1 MNRWRPSKELLDLI
15 EETKRLYGMLD
26 KINEER
32 IRYGWWKNHW
42 AVEQMAYDRER
53 EVYRTIKDIIVSYV
67 NNYE

>member
-1 MNRWRPSKELLDLI
+1 MNKWRPSKELLDLI
-15 EETKRLYGMLD
+15 EETKKLYDMLD

-32 IRYGWWKNHW
+32 IKYNWWKNHF

-53 EVYRTIKDIIVSYV
+53 EVYRTIRDKIVSYV